1 MLEIRTFA
9 GGGFGENCYLTWR
22 RDARTA
28 IAVDPGAD
36 VSGLIRELQTEQL
49 TLDAVL
55 LTHAHVD
62 HIEGIAALMRHA
74 PAPLY
79 LHPDDRLFYDNAAV
93 QAAQFGMRIDPLPPI
108 DHELFHE
115 QRLELADIGFE
126 VRHVP
131 GHSPGHVLFYIE
143 QSGVAFVGDVVFEA
157 SIGRTDLPGG
167 DFQQLMR
174 SIREHVMTLPDK
186 TTLYPGHGPATTV
199 EQERTFNPF
208 IAPMYGGN
216 LA

>member
-9 GGGFGENCYLTWR
+9 GGGFGENCYLMWR
-22 RDARTA
+22 HDAGTA

-36 VSGLIRELQTEQL
+36 VSALIRALETEQL
-49 TLDAVL
+49 TLEAIV

-62 HIEGIAALMRHA
+62 HIEGVAALRRHA
-74 PAPLY
+74 AAPLY
-79 LHPDDRLFYDNAAV
+79 LHPGDRLFYDNAAM
-93 QAAQFGMRIDPLPPI
+93 QAAQFGMRIDPLPAI

-115 QRLELADIGFE
+115 QRLRLADIDVE

-131 GHSPGHVLFYIE
+131 GHSPGHVLFYVE
-143 QSGVAFVGDVVFEA
+143 EAGAAFVGDVVFEG

-167 DFQQLMR
+167 EYQQLMR
-174 SIREHVMTLPDK
+174 SIRAHVMTLPDK

-208 IAPMYGGN
+208 IAPLYGGS